1 MITKKPLTVNGLD
14 QRIAELRS
22 LLDRTT
28 ARLIELDADV
38 TRQLLEVS
46 SSLRGRTL
54 TEWADASRRHADLWR
69 GQFALEGAL
78 SRVAEARGRRRFLPQ
93 AELQRVDGLL
103 EGAAADM
110 PGSNEGSRLRLTE
123 PSVPV
128 VRMTIEGAI
137 RHMSTDY
144 EFVADLVDRVADV
157 WGATS
162 ERLQELA
169 RQLAALEEHSDA
181 SGARLPNEFGAVRQA
196 IADAIVEAR
205 DDPLEYDPRAT
216 EAVEGRVQ
224 RISLALE
231 EAMVEHGKRAADLAA
246 AAGAVRDGLEA
257 VAALRDQ
264 LDHWSEKVVVPE
276 STRSQVDRLA
286 GQLDEA
292 AQESERLHRLGSP
305 VGGGALRRRAES
317 VLGDVRGLAAA
328 EGSRLAVRSEL
339 RGILDAYR
347 AKAQALG
354 QAEDLVLE
362 GLFVQAQEALYSAP
376 CDLEAA
382 RQLVEE
388 YRRAVW
394 PSRAERS

>member
-1 MITKKPLTVNGLD
+1 MTMTRLTLNGLD

-22 LLDRTT
+22 LLDLTT

-54 TEWADASRRHADLWR
+54 MEWTDASRRHADLWR

-78 SRVAEARGRRRFLPQ
+78 SRVAETRGRRRSLPQ

-103 EGAAADM
+103 EGVNVEM
-110 PGSNEGSRLRLTE
+110 PGSNEGSRPRLTE

-128 VRMTIEGAI
+128 VRMTIEGAMQ
-137 RHMSTDY
+137 HMSTDY
-144 EFVADLVDRVADV
+144 EFVANLVARVADV
-157 WGATS
+157 WGATT

-169 RQLAALEEHSDA
+169 RQLALLEEQADA
-181 SGARLPNEFGAVRQA
+181 LGARLPNGFGAVRRAIVDA
-196 IADAIVEAR
+196 IAGAR
-205 DDPLEYDPRAT
+205 DDPLEYDPGAT
-216 EAVEGRVQ
+216 QAAEERVQ

-231 EAMVEHGKRAADLAA
+231 EAMAEHAKRAADLTA

-264 LDHWSEKVVVPE
+264 LDQWSEKVVVPE
-276 STRSQVDRLA
+276 STRSEVDRLA
-286 GQLDEA
+286 RHLNEA
-292 AQESERLHRLGSP
+292 AQESERLRRLRSP
-305 VGGGALRRRAES
+305 VEGGALRRRAES
-317 VLGDVRGLAAA
+317 LLGDVHALAAA

-362 GLFVQAQEALYSAP
+362 GLFVQVQEALYSAP

-388 YRRAVW
+388 YRRAVR
-394 PSRAERS
+394 PSRGEPS